1 MKRFNVENI
10 TNGLKFSIEAD
21 ALPDPMP
28 PEWGQNPDIE
38 EEDITQEISD
48 RVADQSKRQD
58 AIAKLKVL
66 KKKPTFTQTDKDN
79 ILRHL
84 VDMLL

>member
-1 MKRFNVENI
+1 MKRFNIENI
-10 TNGLKFSIEAD
+10 NNGLKFSIEAD
-21 ALPDPMP
+21 VLPSPMP

-38 EEDITQEISD
+38 EEDITQEISG
-48 RVADQSKRQD
+48 RVANESKRQD
-58 AIAKLKVL
+58 ATAKLKVL

-84 VDMLL
+84 IDMLL